1 MNELPEFNGW
11 QGVRALG
18 AGRCGETFE
27 IERDDGFG
35 AAEHGAL
42 KLISIEATSDAEETA
57 RLRSQL
63 ENMSR
68 VLRASESMSDSK
80 NILPWR
86 DHAIRRYADGSG
98 WEISLRT
105 DMAVPLERYI
115 RSHTYGET
123 DVARIGAGVCQA
135 LSLCRDRGI
144 VHGDVKPENIFVSG
158 GNFEGSLDVRL
169 GDFGMS
175 TLVQDAA
182 GDFAAP
188 EVLCGEAPSAEND
201 VYSVGM
207 VLYWMLNDR
216 RIPFAP
222 LPPEGVSGSDLAIAR
237 DMRLRGDPMPKPLHG
252 SAALQAVIMK
262 AISDQPADRYQTA
275 EALRDALL
283 SAVHRPNAASQ
294 AAAHAAAGAAV
305 VAGATTAASRPAK
318 NENVKSSRPA
328 KKVVEEEDDEDEES
342 GGKGLKIAAW
352 VIGII
357 AGLALLGLLASV
369 LFGGGKKVED
379 TFTLTL
385 SLDEAEIAPEDT
397 LKLIAEL
404 RNQDDKKVENPEIT
418 WRSSNT
424 RIAEVDQKGT
434 VTGGDEGT
442 CKITAES
449 EGQTAECKVTV
460 TKDAI
465 KIEDI
470 RLNMEAAEMKVGEEI
485 TINAELTP
493 TDANVDN
500 VKWTSSYT
508 RVATV
513 KDGVIKAVGEGET
526 TITARANGHTATC
539 RITVRPAAEIRS
551 VSCPTGSISLSNTGA
566 SATVSFSVTGTELG
580 TVANSAKVYPVDG
593 SIVQVGPLQRSAGT
607 NADNYTV
614 TLTGLAEGATTVAFE
629 IADANG
635 VTHSATC
642 SVVVMVPPTPT
653 PEPTPAATP
662 TPTEAPTPTAKP
674 TSKPTPTPEATP
686 DANEGGS
693 KTNDAGN

>member
-11 QGVRALG
+11 QGTRALG

-105 DMAVPLERYI
+105 DLAVPLERYI

-123 DVARIGAGVCQA
+123 DVARIGAGVCNA
-135 LSLCRDRGI
+135 LVLCRDRGI

-175 TLVQDAA
+175 ALVQDAA

-252 SAALQAVIMK
+252 SAALQTVIMK
-262 AISDQPADRYQTA
+262 AISDQPADRYPTA

-283 SAVHRPNAASQ
+283 NAVHRPSAAAAS
-294 AAAHAAAGAAV
+294 AAAAGAAV
-305 VAGATTAASRPAK
+305 VAGTGAAASKPAK
-318 NENVKSSRPA
+318 APKLNKTKPA
-328 KKVVEEEDDEDEES
+328 KADKPVVEEDEDDGEAT

-352 VIGII
+352 VIGAI
-357 AGLALLGLLASV
+357 AGIALIALLASV
-369 LFGGGKKVED
+369 LFGGGSKKVED

-385 SLDEAEIAPEDT
+385 SLDEAEIAPDET

-404 RNQDDKKVENPEIT
+404 RDQNDNKVTNPDIT
-418 WRSSNT
+418 WRSSNS
-424 RIAEVDQKGT
+424 RIAEVDDKGI
-434 VTGGDEGT
+434 VTAGDEGT
-442 CKITAES
+442 AKITAEC

-465 KIEDI
+465 KITNVELDTTT
-470 RLNMEAAEMKVGEEI
+470 AEMKVGEEL
-485 TINAELTP
+485 TLNVKLTP
-493 TDANVDN
+493 EDAKDDN
-500 VKWTSSYT
+500 IKWSSSFT

-513 KDGVIKAVGEGET
+513 KDGVVKAVGPGET
-526 TITARANGHTATC
+526 TITARANGHSATC
-539 RITVRPAAEIRS
+539 KVTVKPTAEIRS
-551 VSCPTGSISLSNTGA
+551 VSCPTGSVSLSNTGA
-566 SATVSFSVTGTELG
+566 SATVTFTVTGSDLG

-593 SIVQVGPLQRSAGT
+593 SIVQVGALQRSAGT
-607 NADNYTV
+607 NADTYTV

-629 IADANG
+629 ITDANG
-635 VTHSATC
+635 VAHSATC
-642 SVVVMVPPTPT
+642 SVVVSVPATPT
-653 PEPTPAATP
+653 PEQPTTVPTAAP
-662 TPTEAPTPTAKP
+662 TVEPTAEPTEDTTAPETEP
-674 TSKPTPTPEATP
+674 
-686 DANEGGS
+686 
-693 KTNDAGN
+693 NDAGE

>member
-11 QGVRALG
+11 QGTRALG

-80 NILPWR
+80 NVLPWR

-105 DMAVPLERYI
+105 DLAVPLERYI

-123 DVARIGAGVCQA
+123 DVARIGAGVCNA
-135 LSLCRDRGI
+135 LVLCRDRGI

-175 TLVQDAA
+175 ALVQDAA

-283 SAVHRPNAASQ
+283 NAVHRPSAAAAS
-294 AAAHAAAGAAV
+294 AAAAGAAV
-305 VAGATTAASRPAK
+305 VAGTAASSKPAK
-318 NENVKSSRPA
+318 ASKFEKVKPA
-328 KKVVEEEDDEDEES
+328 KAAKPQVEEDEDDGEAT

-352 VIGII
+352 VIGAI
-357 AGLALLGLLASV
+357 AGIALIALLASV
-369 LFGGGKKVED
+369 LFGGGGKKVED

-385 SLDEAEIAPEDT
+385 SLDEAEIAPDET

-404 RNQDDKKVENPEIT
+404 RDQNDNKVTNPDIT
-418 WRSSNT
+418 WRSSNS
-424 RIAEVDQKGT
+424 RIAEVDDKGI
-434 VTGGDEGT
+434 VTAGDEGT
-442 CKITAES
+442 AKITAEC

-465 KIEDI
+465 KITNVELDTT
-470 RLNMEAAEMKVGEEI
+470 AAELKVGEEL
-485 TINAELTP
+485 TLNVKLTP
-493 TDANVDN
+493 EDAKDDN
-500 VKWTSSYT
+500 IKWSSSFT

-513 KDGVIKAVGEGET
+513 KDGVVKAVGPGET
-526 TITARANGHTATC
+526 TITARANGHSATC
-539 RITVRPAAEIRS
+539 KVTVKPTAEIRS
-551 VSCPTGSISLSNTGA
+551 VSCPTGSVSLSNTGA
-566 SATVSFSVTGTELG
+566 SATVTFTVTGSDLG

-593 SIVQVGPLQRSAGT
+593 SVVQVGALQRSAGT
-607 NADNYTV
+607 NADTYTV
-614 TLTGLAEGATTVAFE
+614 TLTGLKEGATTVAFE
-629 IADANG
+629 ITDGNG
-635 VTHSATC
+635 VA
-642 SVVVMVPPTPT
+642 PAAPTTAPT
-653 PEPTPAATP
+653 VEPTAE
-662 TPTEAPTPTAKP
+662 PTEDTTV
-674 TSKPTPTPEATP
+674 PETEP
-686 DANEGGS
+686 
-693 KTNDAGN
+693 NDNGE

>member
-57 RLRSQL
+57 GLRTRL

-105 DMAVPLERYI
+105 DLAVPLERYI

-123 DVARIGAGVCQA
+123 DVARIGAGVCSA
-135 LSLCRDRGI
+135 LALCRDRGI

-175 TLVQDAA
+175 ALVQDAA

-216 RIPFAP
+216 RIPFLP

-275 EALRDALL
+275 EELREALL
-283 SAVHRPNAASQ
+283 NSVHRNAA
-294 AAAHAAAGAAV
+294 ANAAAGAAV
-305 VAGATTAASRPAK
+305 VAGTTTAASRPAK
-318 NENVKSSRPA
+318 AAKAETVKPVKT
-328 KKVVEEEDDEDEES
+328 KKQQVAEDEDEGEES

-352 VIGII
+352 VIGAI
-357 AGLALLGLLASV
+357 AGIALIALLASV
-369 LFGGGKKVED
+369 LFGGGSKKVED

-385 SLDEAEIAPEDT
+385 SLDEAEIAPDDT
-397 LKLIAEL
+397 VKLLAEL
-404 RNQDDKKVENPEIT
+404 RDQNDNKVTNPEIT
-418 WRSSNT
+418 WRSSNE
-424 RIAEVDQKGT
+424 RIAEVDDKGV
-434 VTGGDEGT
+434 VTGKDEGT
-442 CKITAES
+442 AKITAEC

-465 KIEDI
+465 KITNVELDVTT
-470 RLNMEAAEMKVGEEI
+470 AEMKIGEEL
-485 TINAELTP
+485 TLNAKLTP
-493 TDANVDN
+493 EDAKEDSI
-500 VKWTSSYT
+500 KWSSSFT

-513 KDGVIKAVGEGET
+513 KDGVVKAVGPGET
-526 TITARANGHTATC
+526 TITARANGHSATC
-539 RITVRPAAEIRS
+539 KVTVKPNAEIRS
-551 VSCPTGSISLSNTGA
+551 VSCPTGSVALSNTGA
-566 SATVSFSVTGTELG
+566 SATVTFTVTGSDLG

-593 SIVQVGPLQRSAGT
+593 SVVQVGALQRSAGT
-607 NADNYTV
+607 NADTYTV
-614 TLTGLAEGATTVAFE
+614 TLTGLKEGNTTVAFE
-629 IADANG
+629 ITDGNG
-635 VTHSATC
+635 VAHSATC
-642 SVVVMVPPTPT
+642 SVVVSVPATPT
-653 PEPTPAATP
+653 PEPTA
-662 TPTEAPTPTAKP
+662 APTAAPTSHPTTEPTAEP
-674 TSKPTPTPEATP
+674 TADTTDPVNENT
-686 DANEGGS
+686 DANP
-693 KTNDAGN
+693 

>member
-57 RLRSQL
+57 RLRAQL

-68 VLRASESMSDSK
+68 VLRASESMSDCK

-105 DMAVPLERYI
+105 DLAVPLERYI

-135 LSLCRDRGI
+135 LCLCRDRGI

-283 SAVHRPNAASQ
+283 NAVHRPNAAVQ
-294 AAAHAAAGAAV
+294 AAAGAAV
-305 VAGATTAASRPAK
+305 VAGTSTAASRPAK
-318 NENVKSSRPA
+318 KENVKPARAA
-328 KKVVEEEDDEDEES
+328 KKAVEEDDDEEEES
-342 GGKGLKIAAW
+342 GGRGLRIAAW

-369 LFGGGKKVED
+369 LFGGGNKAEE

-385 SLDEAEIAPEDT
+385 SLDEAEIAPDDT

-404 RNQDDKKVENPEIT
+404 RDQDDKKVSNPEIT
-418 WRSSNT
+418 WRSNNAH
-424 RIAEVDQKGT
+424 IAEVDKDGT
-434 VTGGDEGT
+434 VTGKDEGT

-449 EGQTAECKVTV
+449 KGETAECKITV

-465 KIEDI
+465 KITDI
-470 RLNMEAAEMKVGEEI
+470 RLTTEAAEMKMGEEL
-485 TINAELTP
+485 TLTAELTP

-513 KDGVIKAVGEGET
+513 KDGVVKAVGEGET
-526 TITARANGHTATC
+526 TITARANGHTASC

-642 SVVVMVPPTPT
+642 SVVVMVPATPT
-653 PEPTPAATP
+653 PEPTPVMTP
-662 TPTEAPTPTAKP
+662 TPTEAPSAEPTAKP
-674 TSKPTPTPEATP
+674 TSKPTPTPEPTSSA
-686 DANEGGS
+686 DEGGS
-693 KTNDAGN
+693 ESNGSGN

>member
-27 IERDDGFG
+27 IERNDGFG

-42 KLISIEATSDAEETA
+42 KIISIEATSDPEETA
-57 RLRSQL
+57 QLRSQL

-80 NILPWR
+80 NVLPWR

-105 DMAVPLERYI
+105 DLAVPLERYI

-123 DVARIGAGVCQA
+123 DVARIGAGVCSA
-135 LSLCRDRGI
+135 LALCRDRGI

-175 TLVQDAA
+175 ALVQDAA

-188 EVLCGEAPSAEND
+188 EVLCGETPSAEND

-216 RIPFAP
+216 RIPFVP

-262 AISDQPADRYQTA
+262 AISDQPADRYPTA
-275 EALRDALL
+275 EALQDALL
-283 SAVHRPNAASQ
+283 TAVHRPS
-294 AAAHAAAGAAV
+294 AAANAAAGAAV
-305 VAGATTAASRPAK
+305 VAGTATAASKPAKAAKPEIVKPVRPAK
-318 NENVKSSRPA
+318 A
-328 KKVVEEEDDEDEES
+328 AVEEDEDDGEAS
-342 GGKGLKIAAW
+342 GSKGLKIAAW
-352 VIGII
+352 VIGAI
-357 AGLALLGLLASV
+357 AGIALIALLASV
-369 LFGGGKKVED
+369 LFGGGSKKVED

-385 SLDEAEIAPEDT
+385 SLDEAEIAPDDT
-397 LKLIAEL
+397 VKLIAEL
-404 RNQDDKKVENPEIT
+404 RDQNDNKVTNPDIT

-424 RIAEVDQKGT
+424 RIAEVDEHGI
-434 VTGGDEGT
+434 VTGNEEGT
-442 CKITAES
+442 AKITAEC

-465 KIEDI
+465 KITDI
-470 RLNMEAAEMKVGEEI
+470 QLDAESAELKVGEEL
-485 TINAELTP
+485 TLTAKLTP
-493 TDANVDN
+493 EDAKEDG
-500 VKWTSSYT
+500 VKWSSSFT

-513 KDGVIKAVGEGET
+513 KDGVVKAVGQGET
-526 TITARANGHTATC
+526 TITARANGHSATC
-539 RITVRPAAEIRS
+539 KITVRPTAEIRS

-566 SATVSFSVTGTELG
+566 SATVTFTVTGSDLG

-593 SIVQVGPLQRSAGT
+593 SVVQVGALQRSAGT
-607 NADNYTV
+607 NADTYTV
-614 TLTGLAEGATTVAFE
+614 TLTGLTEGATTVAFE
-629 IADANG
+629 ITDANG
-635 VTHSATC
+635 VAHSATC
-642 SVVVMVPPTPT
+642 SVVVSVPATPT
-653 PEPTPAATP
+653 PEQPTPSAEP
-662 TPTEAPTPTAKP
+662 TMEPTEEPSTEPTEDVTE
-674 TSKPTPTPEATP
+674 PEAP
-686 DANEGGS
+686 DEG
-693 KTNDAGN
+693 